1 MGLARI
7 LRGIAESA
15 RPRVFCV
22 AGSDARDEARSLRAL
37 EGLQLTT
44 TPRAANIL
52 LIVGNLD
59 PGLVAPTLVAHD
71 ALARP
76 RATVWWQLGSTED
89 LRVTFPGL
97 TAVEAP
103 LPALTRI
110 HKELVSGARES
121 EPALLPDVEPAS
133 WRGVGP
139 YGQGGK
145 AMTAGVPYG
154 RPMAERADDRDGL
167 KLDYLPVRIGPL
179 FQPFPPGLALDVNLQ
194 GDVIQEASLE
204 NFAAPPATGRSIF
217 DAALRE
223 AVAIRDLELARAR
236 SHLQWLAD
244 AVYVAGPASLS
255 IRILD
260 LAGRIAP
267 GDSDVIAELERTLRR
282 RGFIG
287 WNTRGI
293 GVIRQ
298 RALAGIMGPVAR
310 ASGAVVDARVEDAS
324 YRELGFEPVTQD
336 EGDAR
341 ARWLQRLRET
351 AQALEL
357 AERADDAVAGGSDL
371 VESPRGALTA
381 DAGPSAHVAKHVPSL
396 IEGMEWGDAVTTL
409 VSLDLDMSEAAR
421 SAPVTAA
428 S

>member
-1 MGLARI
+1 MGVASLLRGLAQT
-7 LRGIAESA
+7 A

-22 AGSDARDEARSLRAL
+22 AGSGARDEARSLRSL

-44 TPRAANIL
+44 SPRAANIL
-52 LIVGNLD
+52 LIAGSLD
-59 PGLVAPTLVAHD
+59 PGLVAPALVAHD

-76 RATVWWQLGSTED
+76 RATVWWPLGSTD
-89 LRVTFPGL
+89 DIRDAFPGA
-97 TAVEAP
+97 TTVDDP

-110 HKELVSGARES
+110 HKELMTGARET

-179 FQPFPPGLALDVNLQ
+179 FEPFPPGLALDVNLQ
-194 GDVIQEASLE
+194 GDVIQEARLE
-204 NFAAPPATGRSIF
+204 NHAAPPDKGRSIF
-217 DAALRE
+217 HRALRE
-223 AVAIRDLELARAR
+223 QVAIRDLEIARAR
-236 SHLQWLAD
+236 SHLHWLSD
-244 AVYVAGPASLS
+244 AVSVAGPKSLA
-255 IRILD
+255 IRILN

-267 GDSDVIAELERTLRR
+267 GDQDTIAELERSLRR

-293 GVIRQ
+293 GVIPRD
-298 RALAGIMGPVAR
+298 ALAGMSGPVAR
-310 ASGAVVDARVEDAS
+310 ASGAVVDTRLDDAS
-324 YRELGFEPVTQD
+324 YGALGFEPVIHD
-336 EGDAR
+336 GGDAR
-341 ARWLQRLRET
+341 ARWLQRSREA

-357 AERADDAVAGGSDL
+357 ADQAGDAVAGGAHL
-371 VESPRGALTA
+371 IESPRGALTGG
-381 DAGPSAHVAKHVPSL
+381 AGPSAAVAKLVPSL
-396 IEGMEWGDAVTTL
+396 LAGMEWGDAVTTI
-409 VSLDLDMSEAAR
+409 VSLDLDMSEAAQ
-421 SAPVTAA
+421 SAAVVAA